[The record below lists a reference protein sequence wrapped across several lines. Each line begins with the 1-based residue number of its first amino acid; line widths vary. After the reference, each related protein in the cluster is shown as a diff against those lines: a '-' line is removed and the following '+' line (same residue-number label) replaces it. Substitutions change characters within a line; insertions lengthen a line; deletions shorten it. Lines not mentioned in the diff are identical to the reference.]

1 MTSDQILPGA
11 IVVVILILIG
21 VGLVRVAQRR
31 RGANED
37 AFGAGGVSTIAVG
50 TRGVAKTDLVPS
62 GVVRVVSE
70 EWTARSASGSIIA
83 EGTTVRVVSQDGLT
97 LVVEPEHSGQ
107 PATGAT

>member
-11 IVVVILILIG
+11 IVVVIVILIV

-31 RGANED
+31 RGPNED
-37 AFGAGGVSTIAVG
+37 TFGAGGVSTVAVG
-50 TRGVAKTDLVPS
+50 TRGVATTDITSS

-83 EGTTVRVVSQDGLT
+83 EGTAVRVVSQDGLT
-97 LVVEPEHSGQ
+97 LVVEPEHAGQ
-107 PATGAT
+107 PATGEA

>member
-1 MTSDQILPGA
+1 
-11 IVVVILILIG
+11 VILIV

-37 AFGAGGVSTIAVG
+37 AFGAGGISTVAVG
-50 TRGVAKTDLVPS
+50 TRGVARTDLAPS

-83 EGTTVRVVSQDGLT
+83 EGTAVRVVSQDGLT
-97 LVVEPEHSGQ
+97 LVVEPEHAGQ
-107 PATGAT
+107 PATGGT